1 VVNPCDFSYNNKNTS
16 TYRGKNNHTIS
27 WRLIMIRFA
36 TENENEEDIRQINEL
51 TYSILETMDLE
62 FIQQTPK
69 ETFLTFLAT
78 LFEKEGN
85 RFSYHNFLLSE
96 LEGRIAAIAI
106 VYHYEDAVYYDHQLS
121 SEIAAFFKIQAPVIQ
136 LEAKPDEYY
145 LDSIAV
151 AEDFRNQK
159 IGTMLLEAVEE
170 EAYDKGYQ
178 KLSLNVE
185 HSNNRA
191 KRLYERFEF
200 TELEQFDLY
209 GHPYYHMV
217 KHLIG

>member
-1 VVNPCDFSYNNKNTS
+1 
-16 TYRGKNNHTIS
+16 
-27 WRLIMIRFA
+27 MIRFA
-36 TENENEEDIRQINEL
+36 TENENEDDIRQINEL

-69 ETFLTFLAT
+69 ETFLSFLAT
-78 LFEKEGN
+78 LFRKEGN

-106 VYHYEDAVYYDHQLS
+106 VYHYEDAVYYDNQLS
-121 SEIAAFFKIQAPVIQ
+121 SEIAAFYKIEAPAIQ
-136 LEAKPDEYY
+136 IEAKPDEYY

-170 EAYDKGYQ
+170 EAYDQGYQ

-200 TELEQFDLY
+200 TELEQIDLY